1 MTAPVSFK
9 QHDVTR
15 LLRGAFKAGCPEDAI
30 KLTVSPDGTISLT
43 VTRADA
49 SNDDQAGDGW
59 EDA

>member
-1 MTAPVSFK
+1 MTALASFK

-15 LLRGAFKAGCPEDAI
+15 LLRGAMKAGCPEDAI

-43 VTRADA
+43 VTKAVA
-49 SNDDQAGDGW
+49 SNDDSTGDGW